1 MTAPLLSSFEID
13 ALEAA
18 QAAVPELPRGLLLD
32 EWREDWRE
40 LTTRLAASLSTS
52 TISCWMRRG

>member
-32 EWREDWRE
+32 EWRDDWRE
-40 LTTRLAASLSTS
+40 LTTRLAACRFTS
-52 TISCWMRRG
+52 TTSCWMRRG